1 MTCQGC
7 ANAVTRILK
16 KIDGINDIQTDIPKQ
31 TVIVQH
37 SDKADP
43 QTMYQALKKWG
54 DAGGKKVEL
63 NQ

>member
-16 KIDGINDIQTDIPKQ
+16 KIEGVDDIVTDVPKQ
-31 TVIVQH
+31 SVLVQH
-37 SDKADP
+37 QEKVDP
-43 QTMYQALKKWG
+43 QTLYQALKKWG

-63 NQ
+63 QA